1 MGSML
6 NTVLDF
12 CCVFPVSCVPN
23 VLPVCPD
30 CPFLIASSV
39 FSERLFIL
47 IKSVISDQ
55 LLSFL
60 FWLLYC
66 LSLDLRILI
75 TLFGIFKLSYVTL
88 FQYYWKVK
96 EGDVWLYIIILVTYN
111 NCKSKPIVLLI
122 TTIQPI
128 QNQ

>member
-1 MGSML
+1 LCAQCFAS
-6 NTVLDF
+6 
-12 CCVFPVSCVPN
+12 VSG
-23 VLPVCPD
+23 LSILD
-30 CPFLIASSV
+30 CPFGFLWT
-39 FSERLFIL
+39 FIHFN
-47 IKSVISDQ
+47 KSVISDH

-66 LSLDLRILI
+66 LSLDLWILI

-111 NCKSKPIVLLI
+111 NCKYKQMVLLI